1 MDVSVRLDTAIVKT
15 ARVLQVAGMFD
26 VPLEQRLT
34 HELDAEL
41 PLEERPWTIGL
52 ITGPSGS
59 GKSTLARQAWGD
71 AVVTG
76 FDWSPDRAIV
86 DDFPTGMPVKDVVG
100 LLNAVGLGSPP
111 AWIRPHRTLSNGEAF
126 RADMARALAA
136 DNGVTVI
143 DEFTSVV
150 DRQVARIVSH
160 ATQKAVRRAGRQFV
174 AVTCHYDVED
184 WLQPDWTFDVASGLF
199 AWRSVQPHPP
209 VRLEVFPVDRSVW
222 PAFRRHH
229 YLSGSIQ
236 GAAKCFGGFIDGE
249 LAAFSAYLH
258 LPHPHTRNI
267 KLDHR
272 TVVLPDY
279 QGLGISGRM
288 VEWIGQTLYEQGFR
302 YRRSVTH
309 PAVIAYCA
317 RSPRWWEVTS
327 SGSRRLNVSR
337 KSNMVTR
344 FADPRRLALRSF
356 EYVPPKPEGAN
367 T

>member
-1 MDVSVRLDTAIVKT
+1 MDVSVRLDTPVMKS

-34 HELDAEL
+34 HELDAAL
-41 PLEERPWTIGL
+41 PIEDRPWTIGL
-52 ITGPSGS
+52 ITGPSGA
-59 GKSTLARQAWGD
+59 GKSTLARQVWGD
-71 AVVTG
+71 AVMAG
-76 FDWSPDRAIV
+76 FDWSPDKAIV
-86 DDFPTGMPVKDVVG
+86 DDFPAGLPMKDVVG
-100 LLNAVGLGSPP
+100 LLTSVGLGSPP

-126 RADMARALAA
+126 RADMARALASTT
-136 DNGVTVI
+136 DVTVI

-160 ATQKAVRRAGRQFV
+160 AVQKAVRKAKRQLV

-184 WLQPDWTFDVASGLF
+184 WLQPDWTFDVASGRF

-209 VRLEVFPVDRSVW
+209 VRLEIHPVDRSVW

-229 YLSGSIQ
+229 YLSGSLQ

-249 LAAFSAYLH
+249 LVAFSAYLH
-258 LPHPHTRNI
+258 FPHPHTRNI
-267 KLDHR
+267 KMDHR

-279 QGLGISGRM
+279 QGLGISGRV
-288 VEWIGQTLYEQGFR
+288 VEWIGQTLYEQGYR

-317 RSPRWWEVTS
+317 RSPRWKENNPDGT
-327 SGSRRLNVSR
+327 RRLHVSR
-337 KSNMVTR
+337 KSGMVAR

-356 EYVPPKPEGAN
+356 EYVPPAEGTAK
-367 T
+367 

>member
-1 MDVSVRLDTAIVKT
+1 MDVSVRLDTTITKT

-34 HELDAEL
+34 HELDAVL
-41 PLEERPWTIGL
+41 PLEDRPWSVGL

-59 GKSTLARQAWGD
+59 GKSTLARQVWGD
-71 AVVTG
+71 RVMTG

-86 DDFPTGMPVKDVVG
+86 DDFPAGMAMRDVVG

-126 RADMARALAA
+126 RADMARALASSDGLA
-136 DNGVTVI
+136 VV

-160 ATQKAVRRAGRQFV
+160 ATQKAVRRAGRQLV
-174 AVTCHYDVED
+174 AVTCHYDVGD
-184 WLQPDWTFDVASGLF
+184 WLQPDWTFDVASGRF

-209 VRLEVFPVDRSVW
+209 VRLEIFPVDRSVW

-229 YLSGSIQ
+229 YLSGHLFSS
-236 GAAKCFGGFIDGE
+236 AKCFGGFIGGE
-249 LAAFSAYLH
+249 LVAFSAH
-258 LPHPHTRNI
+258 IPFPHPKVRDI
-267 KLDHR
+267 RRDHR

-279 QGLGISGRM
+279 QGLGIGGRM
-288 VEWIGQTLYEQGFR
+288 VEWIGQTLYGQGYR
-302 YRRSVTH
+302 YRRVVTH

-317 RSPRWWEVTS
+317 RSPRWRETTG
-327 SGSRRLNVSR
+327 SGLRKLNGNHGKLAPWFS
-337 KSNMVTR
+337 
-344 FADPRRLALRSF
+344 DPRRLALRAF
-356 EYVPPKPEGAN
+356 EYVPPAVN
-367 T
+367 R